1 MKKLRRSACIET
13 LYGELPFL
21 ERFQAAKADG
31 FDAVEFWGWADK
43 DLAAVKAAA
52 EAAEIAICGFNGDA
66 ELSLVDPSQRQ
77 AYLAFLERSL
87 EAARFLGVPSLTI
100 HSNGLGEGGRV
111 LREYRELSHTVKLCA
126 LYGGLEA
133 CAALAEKWGVTLNLE
148 PLNVVTDHPGNFL
161 VHTQMAAELV
171 RLIGSP
177 KLRVLYDVYHMQLNE
192 GCLCETIVRYGDT
205 FGHIH
210 VADAP
215 GRHEP
220 GTGEI
225 AFRRVYAALEEIGYD
240 GLVGYELFPAVD
252 TPTAVRAIMGE
263 GSGAA
268 DIFRQSTE

>member
-1 MKKLRRSACIET
+1 MKNWRRSACIET

-31 FDAVEFWGWADK
+31 FDAVEFWSWADK
-43 DLAAVKAAA
+43 DLPAVKAAA
-52 EAAEIAICGFNGDA
+52 EAAGIAVCGFNGDA
-66 ELSLVDPSQRQ
+66 ELSLVDPDQRQ

-87 EAARFLGVPSLTI
+87 EAARFLGAPSLTI

-111 LREYRELSHTVKLCA
+111 LRDYRELSDTVKLCT
-126 LYGGLEA
+126 LYGGLER
-133 CAALAEKWGVTLNLE
+133 CAALGEQWGVTLNLE

-161 VHTQMAAELV
+161 THTRTAAELI

-177 KLRVLYDVYHMQLNE
+177 RLRVLYDVYHMQLNE
-192 GCLCETIVRYGDT
+192 GCLCGTIARYGDT
-205 FGHIH
+205 FGHVH

-225 AFRRVYAALEEIGYD
+225 AYGRVYAALEAAGYD
-240 GLVGYELFPAVD
+240 GLLGYELFPASD
-252 TPTAVRAIMGE
+252 TAAAVRAIMGV
-263 GSGAA
+263 
-268 DIFRQSTE
+268 